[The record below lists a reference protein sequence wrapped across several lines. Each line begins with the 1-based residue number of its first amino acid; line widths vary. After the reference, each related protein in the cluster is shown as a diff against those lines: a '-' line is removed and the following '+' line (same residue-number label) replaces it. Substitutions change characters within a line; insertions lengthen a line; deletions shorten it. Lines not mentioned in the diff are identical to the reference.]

1 MQVFLEKLLAALN
14 WIGTFFPQLTVRALL
29 AWEFWESGLE
39 KYHGENWFAHIQDKF
54 LFPFNVVPTD
64 ISWFMATW
72 FELVGGIFLLVGLAT
87 RFTSLSLVILTV
99 IAVHAVHW
107 PAEWN
112 SFSELLQGYSI
123 SKTEFGNYKLPLIYL
138 VLFTV
143 PLFIG
148 PGKLSLDHL
157 IWGRRRR
164 FN

>member
-1 MQVFLEKLLAALN
+1 MQRLLEGILAGLN
-14 WIGTFFPQLTVRALL
+14 GIGTFFPQFVVRVLL

-39 KYHGENWFAHIQDKF
+39 KYHGENWFADIQDKF
-54 LFPFNVVPTD
+54 LFPFNVVPVEA
-64 ISWFMATW
+64 SWFISTW
-72 FELVGGIFLLVGLAT
+72 FELIGSIMLLIGLAT
-87 RFTSLSLVILTV
+87 RFVTFTLIILTIV
-99 IAVHAVHW
+99 AIHAVHW

-112 SFSELLQGYSI
+112 TFSELLQGYSI
-123 SKTEFGNYKLPLIYL
+123 KKTEFGNYKLPLIYL

-164 FN
+164 YN